1 MLLQISSPSVSE
13 NCNSLEAELD
23 HVKQEIV
30 KMMSKKEKKSKEA
43 NRVQSY
49 EKKISELEEQN
60 ILLKKE
66 IMMLATSNKTE
77 SCNQIKDE
85 ENIFVPDIL
94 NKRSPPD
101 GQERED
107 NCLTS
112 SPSLKVEVERES
124 RDQENCEKGLECHHS
139 RIP

>member
-23 HVKQEIV
+23 HVKLEIV
-30 KMMSKKEKKSKEA
+30 KMMSEKEEKSKEA

-60 ILLKKE
+60 ILLEKE
-66 IMMLATSNKTE
+66 ILMLSTSNKTE
-77 SCNQIKDE
+77 IFNQIKAE
-85 ENIFVPDIL
+85 ENIFLHDIL
-94 NKRSPPD
+94 LDRSPPD

-107 NCLTS
+107 NSQTS
-112 SPSLKVEVERES
+112 SPSLKMEIEIES
-124 RDQENCEKGLECHHS
+124 RDQENCKILEENK
-139 RIP
+139 